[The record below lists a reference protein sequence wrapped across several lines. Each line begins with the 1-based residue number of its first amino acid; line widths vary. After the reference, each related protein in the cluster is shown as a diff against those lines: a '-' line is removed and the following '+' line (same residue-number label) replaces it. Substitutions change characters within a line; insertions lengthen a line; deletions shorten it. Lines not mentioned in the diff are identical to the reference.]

1 MRAATP
7 HAKDTNALERLR
19 AAGLRPTRQRLA
31 LAKLLFAH
39 GPRHISAESLFN
51 EAKAKRINLSLATV
65 YNALHDFTEKGLLR
79 EISIKS
85 GQSYFDTNT
94 ADHHHFYFER
104 SGKLQDIP
112 LESVRITSL
121 PEAPAGEKVERV
133 DVVIRLAR

>member
-1 MRAATP
+1 MRATSNPTP
-7 HAKDTNALERLR
+7 ETTAIERLR

-39 GPRHISAESLFN
+39 GNRHVTAESLFN
-51 EAKAKRINLSLATV
+51 EARTKRVNLSLATV

-94 ADHHHFYFER
+94 QSHHHFYFEKT
-104 SGKLQDIP
+104 GKLQDVP
-112 LESVRITSL
+112 LESVRITTL
-121 PEAPAGEKVERV
+121 PDAPVGEKIERV
-133 DVVIRLAR
+133 DVVIRLSR

>member
-1 MRAATP
+1 MRTTASSSRDATVL
-7 HAKDTNALERLR
+7 DRLR
-19 AAGLRPTRQRLA
+19 ASGLRPTRQRLA

-39 GPRHISAESLFN
+39 GPRHVTAESLFN
-51 EAKAKRINLSLATV
+51 EAKAKRVNLSLATV

-94 ADHHHFYFER
+94 ADHHHFYFEKT
-104 SGKLQDIP
+104 GKLQDVP

-121 PEAPAGEKVERV
+121 PETPEGETVERV
-133 DVVIRLAR
+133 DVVIRLSR